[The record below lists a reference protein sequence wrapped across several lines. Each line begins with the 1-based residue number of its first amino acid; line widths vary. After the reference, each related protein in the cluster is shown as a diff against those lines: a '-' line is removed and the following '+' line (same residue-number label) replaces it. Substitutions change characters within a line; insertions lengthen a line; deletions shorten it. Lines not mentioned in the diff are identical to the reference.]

1 MSCEVLTKRF
11 IDNENE
17 NGKGLELIK
26 VKWEKNEWKVLV
38 ERDGGHKGNYR
49 SKTFFLNNRIS
60 WTRTCKLCFF
70 KHQSC
75 C

>member
-26 VKWEKNEWKVLV
+26 VKWEKMSGK
-38 ERDGGHKGNYR
+38 
-49 SKTFFLNNRIS
+49 F
-60 WTRTCKLCFF
+60 
-70 KHQSC
+70 
-75 C
+75 